1 MGRAVGW
8 RRTDAQARIPKSEGA
23 SARILQPSPSPS
35 TTDLRIQSN
44 DEPRD
49 IPPCRA
55 QATAGV
61 GRKKD
66 PEKGALKLALV
77 DVDRAEPAW
86 SPG

>member
-1 MGRAVGW
+1 MEENRC
-8 RRTDAQARIPKSEGA
+8 
-23 SARILQPSPSPS
+23 PSPHSQERRSVFQIASPS
-35 TTDLRIQSN
+35 TTDLRTQSN

-66 PEKGALKLALV
+66 PENEALKLALV
-77 DVDRAEPAW
+77 DVGWAEPAW